1 MLRYLVLVALVV
13 VASGCSCWPQS
24 FGQHLNNGDHVMKVE
39 IVAQITLGWTKYYL
53 ADVLDVWAT
62 THPHPSVVNCGR
74 QVILRTASSSAA
86 CGVTWLQNG
95 HVYLLNGFGSDTVL
109 GFGIVDINS
118 CGLVREYCSL
128 SECEQEQLEKWVGK
142 KCSCAYTKEYN
153 PVCAACGDALQTFGN
168 TGEASC
174 QGWSVVSEGECPDCS
189 KKCKDVQILCL
200 WGSRRCCIDGSW
212 QCPSGTP
219 QLPVYSCK
227 PCDEGIS
234 SELKERSIK
243 GSMERE
249 LRKMNQELIAALME
263 AERGTLGANRV
274 VKQSK
279 VQP

>member
-1 MLRYLVLVALVV
+1 MTSMLRYLVLVALVV

-128 SECEQEQLEKWVGK
+128 SECEQEQLEVCHLYKAPEGYNAVLEGCQSVRVG
-142 KCSCAYTKEYN
+142 
-153 PVCAACGDALQTFGN
+153 
-168 TGEASC
+168 
-174 QGWSVVSEGECPDCS
+174 
-189 KKCKDVQILCL
+189 L
-200 WGSRRCCIDGSW
+200 WGGEWGIGTHCCSYRW
-212 QCPSGTP
+212 MTP
-219 QLPVYSCK
+219 ARQTATHF
-227 PCDEGIS
+227 G
-234 SELKERSIK
+234 
-243 GSMERE
+243 
-249 LRKMNQELIAALME
+249 
-263 AERGTLGANRV
+263 
-274 VKQSK
+274 
-279 VQP
+279 